1 MNSAPV
7 PWAWLA
13 LGGAALVGA
22 AVLAARA
29 DSPRRNPTRRRK
41 SGTHDARAERAYPY
55 RAPATKAE
63 AMAAATEYADAKE
76 RGDRARMRELDAR
89 IFELVGYWDT
99 KGKARFP
106 AKVAVAM
113 HA

>member
-1 MNSAPV
+1 
-7 PWAWLA
+7 
-13 LGGAALVGA
+13 
-22 AVLAARA
+22 
-29 DSPRRNPTRRRK
+29 
-41 SGTHDARAERAYPY
+41 
-55 RAPATKAE
+55 
-63 AMAAATEYADAKE
+63 MAAATEYADAKE

-106 AKVAVAM
+106 AKVAAAM